1 MRDTFCINGKTTEL
15 TFDGGDTLLRVL
27 RENSWT
33 EVKEGCD
40 AGECG
45 ACLVLLDGVP
55 VNACQVF
62 AATAAHRDIVTVAGI
77 AAAWRRET
85 AAAGTPAAAAGTP
98 ATGAAGLTPAAADGT
113 FAAGAAAA
121 PWPATTSSG
130 PATSSSMPDRLHP
143 LQRAFVET
151 GAVQCG
157 FCTPAMIIAAY
168 HLLERSPDPT
178 DEEIRTALDGNLC
191 RCTGYVK
198 ILAAVRLAAERMAGA
213 PGARGVHGAR
223 SGAEGGP
230 VHAGGD
236 PAHAEGGSDPGPAR
250 ADRGTPSEEAHS

>member
-1 MRDTFCINGKTTEL
+1 VRDTFCINGKTTEL
-15 TFDGGDTLLRVL
+15 TFDGGDTLLRLL
-27 RENSWT
+27 RENGWT

-62 AATAAHRDIVTVAGI
+62 AATAAHREIVTGAGI
-77 AAAWRRET
+77 AAAWRRQT
-85 AAAGTPAAAAGTP
+85 
-98 ATGAAGLTPAAADGT
+98 
-113 FAAGAAAA
+113 
-121 PWPATTSSG
+121 
-130 PATSSSMPDRLHP
+130 ATSSSGHARLHP

-157 FCTPAMIIAAY
+157 FCTPGMIIAAY
-168 HLLERSPDPT
+168 HLLERSTDPT

-198 ILAAVRLAAERMAGA
+198 ILDAVRLAAERTAGA
-213 PGARGVHGAR
+213 PGARGARGAHGAR
-223 SGAEGGP
+223 GANGASAGTGGAYAGAGAE
-230 VHAGGD
+230 D
-236 PAHAEGGSDPGPAR
+236 AHAEGGPTPDPAC
-250 ADRGTPSEEAHS
+250 ADHGTPSEEAHS